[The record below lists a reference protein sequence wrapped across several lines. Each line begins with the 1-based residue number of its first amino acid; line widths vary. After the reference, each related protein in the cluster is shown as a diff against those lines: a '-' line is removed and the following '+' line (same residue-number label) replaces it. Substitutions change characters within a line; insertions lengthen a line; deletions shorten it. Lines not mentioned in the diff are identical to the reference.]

1 MSPEELFHVHLT
13 RKAESL
19 VQLIEVHLDI
29 ETIANKLICIEKSIK
44 SGAESIQLGRFLSSL
59 STKTGMKILFD
70 GTKDELMQARQTIK
84 LCLDEMM
91 KTVQSNITS
100 AITNKQ
106 FTAPAV
112 SGHNKHILNFTSM
125 FC

>member
-1 MSPEELFHVHLT
+1 
-13 RKAESL
+13 
-19 VQLIEVHLDI
+19 
-29 ETIANKLICIEKSIK
+29 
-44 SGAESIQLGRFLSSL
+44 
-59 STKTGMKILFD
+59 MKILFD

-112 SGHNKHILNFTSM
+112 SGHNKNILNFTSM